1 LSLRQL
7 WDFPFADG
15 KWSGKTLLG
24 GLLLLFW
31 PLLLPLLLALGY
43 LVALTRLYALPTSN
57 VLPAWRPWGQRLGEG
72 ARLLAAI
79 LLYGWPVSLALST
92 LVVGPLVINGPL
104 TGSAAAGYLV
114 GLAVTLQP
122 IGLAWTLV
130 AVLLFPLHLRQVA
143 AAQTWRQALS
153 PARLLGLLRASR
165 RALPMLWTKELLLLL
180 RSLSGL
186 LIALVGFP
194 FLLFWALLGVA
205 RLAATLRDTNA
216 ASLSD

>member
-1 LSLRQL
+1 M
-7 WDFPFADG
+7 WDFPFADP
-15 KWSGKTLLG
+15 KWPGKTLLG

-43 LVALTRLYALPTSN
+43 LVALTRMYALPTPATA

-114 GLAVTLQP
+114 GLAVTLQH

-143 AAQTWRQALS
+143 AAQSWRQALS
-153 PARLLGLLRASR
+153 PARLLRLLRASW

-205 RLAATLRDTNA
+205 RLAATLRDENA
-216 ASLSD
+216 AKLSD